1 MKLFAGSYWIPFPSS
16 EYGGNWIVV
25 AKDKAQC
32 IEILSAV
39 YPPDDD
45 EWEDNSEY
53 NNRIPDVVDKAKQYD
68 LVGDYTAGVVDMFTT

>member
-32 IEILSAV
+32 IEILEKV
-39 YPPDDD
+39 NQP
-45 EWEDNSEY
+45 EDGWLGDYRY
-53 NNRIPDVVDKAKQYD
+53 NDRIPDVVDKAKQYD

>member
-32 IEILSAV
+32 IEILKAV
-39 YPPDDD
+39 YKSDKDAWD
-45 EWEDNSEY
+45 DNSQY
-53 NNRIPDVVDKAKQYD
+53 NDRIPDVVDKAKQYD